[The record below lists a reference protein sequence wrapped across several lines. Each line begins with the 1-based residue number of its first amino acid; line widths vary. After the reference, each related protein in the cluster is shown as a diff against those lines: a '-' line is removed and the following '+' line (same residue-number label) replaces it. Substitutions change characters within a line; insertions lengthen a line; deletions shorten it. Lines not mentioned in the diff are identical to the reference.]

1 MAWHTQS
8 ADFTQSPPSS
18 LLCPSPLT
26 RALSLSPRTTKSSPH
41 PYAAAATAAPRAGAG
56 GAFGACWTAAARGGG
71 ESLRRSFSAS
81 QRRSRSA
88 WDGTVWR
95 RRSRCPL
102 LAAWS
107 CQLVPRGTVAWHV
120 QQRKGMESA
129 GRSVKSGCGRGDGGD
144 GGVGGG
150 GGVEVSLFCMAM
162 AEGGRMGPKAGMG
175 VPVGGLMS
183 LCRSWSWRW

>member
-26 RALSLSPRTTKSSPH
+26 RALSLSLPRTTNPSPH

-56 GAFGACWTAAARGGG
+56 GTFGACWTAAARGGG

-88 WDGTVWR
+88 CEGMVWR
-95 RRSRCPL
+95 RRSRCGL
-102 LAAWS
+102 LAAWA
-107 CQLVPRGTVAWHV
+107 CQLVPAGTVAWHV

-129 GRSVKSGCGRGDGGD
+129 GRNFLSDGG
-144 GGVGGG
+144 GGG
-150 GGVEVSLFCMAM
+150 GGVAALLFCMVV
-162 AEGGRMGPKAGMG
+162 AEGGRMGPKGGMG
-175 VPVGGLMS
+175 VLLLWWWWLS
-183 LCRSWSWRW
+183 RCRS